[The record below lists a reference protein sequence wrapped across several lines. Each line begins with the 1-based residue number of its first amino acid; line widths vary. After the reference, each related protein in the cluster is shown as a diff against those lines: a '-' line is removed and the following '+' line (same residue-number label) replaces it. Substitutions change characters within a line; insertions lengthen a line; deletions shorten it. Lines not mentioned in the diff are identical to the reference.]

1 MCSYR
6 TVSQILPF
14 MLMVLLPQEV
24 QSRVPDQGHGTVGMQ
39 GSIINTPCA
48 IAVND
53 IDQAVEMGVSTTG
66 ELIHDG
72 LGPAKVFRIHLMGC
86 TLKPQQP
93 LGPDWTWF
101 QVTFD
106 GIPDG
111 ELFSI
116 RGADGI
122 GLRIT
127 DLAGNVARPGI
138 PLPSA
143 MLKPEAQVLEYSLRV
158 VGAPHRLVAGDYRAT
173 VRFKVDYF

>member
-14 MLMVLLPQEV
+14 ILIALLPQEV
-24 QSRVPDQGHGTVGMQ
+24 QSHVPDQGHGTVGMQ
-39 GSIINTPCA
+39 GSIIDTPCA

-53 IDQAVEMGVSTTG
+53 IDQAVEMGMSTTG

-72 LGPAKVFRIHLMGC
+72 RGPAKVFHIHLMGC

-93 LGPDWTWF
+93 HMPDWSWF

-106 GIPDG
+106 GMPEG

-116 RGADGI
+116 AGAEGI

-127 DLAGNVARPGI
+127 DQAGNVAKPGI
-138 PLPSA
+138 PLPRA
-143 MLKPEAQVLEYSLRV
+143 MLKPGSQVLEYSLRV
-158 VGAPHRLVAGDYRAT
+158 VAAQHRLVAGDYRAT